1 MKSWK
6 VGKFTCDGKVYSFYI
21 CKSWCLSS
29 VWYPTSSSLLLL
41 ILESNCVKTVW
52 NTLFIKFITKDQN
65 LPAPDIH
72 LVQNSIRVP
81 SLPYASSCFFAMLY
95 CVSLNNYF
103 KKSPPPSP
111 LSSIS
116 YLTCFNCLP
125 ILRTKIMYGSQ
136 CSPYQAVT
144 NQIYLF
150 KQHFLPPATAWSVTK
165 IKQVVSKIRKL
176 WSKPI
181 RIRSGSKYRK
191 TKSIHSYS
199 LWLLYLNVDCQYLS
213 KHCRLT
219 IFCGLLSWF

>member
-29 VWYPTSSSLLLL
+29 VWYPPQSSLLQD
-41 ILESNCVKTVW
+41 CVKY
-52 NTLFIKFITKDQN
+52 ITHKIYHKGSKS
-65 LPAPDIH
+65 PCWTDIH

-81 SLPYASSCFFAMLY
+81 SLPYASSCFFAMLH

-116 YLTCFNCLP
+116 YLTCFNYLP
-125 ILRTKIMYGSQ
+125 IIRTKIMYGSQ

-144 NQIYLF
+144 NQIYLL
-150 KQHFLPPATAWSVTK
+150 KQHFLPPATSWSVTK

-181 RIRSGSKYRK
+181 LTRNGSKYRK